1 MGLEAMASIRIIFT
15 NERLG
20 LLVFEEEHMPFILI
34 YKQWL
39 VNEGGLNMR
48 VPYPLNLLP
57 NKNKPRSN
65 ISRAASV

>member
-1 MGLEAMASIRIIFT
+1 MGLEAIASIRKKIA

-20 LLVFEEEHMPFILI
+20 LLVFEVEHMPSILI

-39 VNEGGLNMR
+39 ANEGGLKMR

-57 NKNKPRSN
+57 NKSKPRSN
-65 ISRAASV
+65 ISRAASD